1 MRMVAFQMRGFRR
14 FENAEINVDAPVVA
28 LVGPNESGKTTVL
41 DALVKLSQNV
51 AFTPDDET
59 RDLPLQGPVLE
70 ALYLLDADD
79 RKALTDS
86 VPEASEVR
94 WYYVLRE
101 SDGLPSFR
109 ISSPLLEDDDV
120 AHSLEALNALRGDAW
135 DQIDTKEMADLIGNA
150 RSTLGRHPSEYTE
163 DQLSDLAALSERL
176 FNGGQKPPS
185 PGEHD
190 IAKKLG
196 QVVSTERKSRTQKL
210 AISTLQPLTPRVLEF
225 TENARNLRS
234 EYNLQDPSTWNDG
247 LKNLAELGEFSLS
260 ELARLAAGGVPQM
273 GRLESLLRRANSCL
287 SKKLSRPWSQTDD
300 LEVNL
305 RVLANPWLRIFV
317 GSDDGALYRLDE
329 RSEGLRTFVALV
341 AFLEKT
347 KPTVPPMLVIDEAD
361 IHLHWDAQADL
372 VNIFH
377 NQEVAAQIVYS
388 THSPGCLPHD
398 LGHGVR
404 AVAPDPNQADRS
416 NVKNR
421 IWESD
426 DGGFRPLLYAMG
438 ASTAAVTPHRY
449 AVATEGISDFILLP
463 SLLRQ
468 AAGED
473 SLPYQVVPGLAQL
486 SGSGIRRI
494 GSESDAVAYL
504 TDGDKAGAE
513 IRSNVESQDIPAERI
528 ESLPDGLV
536 LEDLVARETLEKAV
550 REQIRRSSG
559 EEPGEEMNLPDS
571 GRSAYLDSWYQR
583 ADVKAP
589 NKRAIASRVL
599 EMSARNPKKPSLP
612 LLEKRHMTALKDIHE
627 SLLVALGISSAPP
640 D

>member
-1 MRMVAFQMRGFRR
+1 
-14 FENAEINVDAPVVA
+14 
-28 LVGPNESGKTTVL
+28 
-41 DALVKLSQNV
+41 
-51 AFTPDDET
+51 
-59 RDLPLQGPVLE
+59 
-70 ALYLLDADD
+70 
-79 RKALTDS
+79 
-86 VPEASEVR
+86 
-94 WYYVLRE
+94 
-101 SDGLPSFR
+101 
-109 ISSPLLEDDDV
+109 
-120 AHSLEALNALRGDAW
+120 
-135 DQIDTKEMADLIGNA
+135 
-150 RSTLGRHPSEYTE
+150 
-163 DQLSDLAALSERL
+163 
-176 FNGGQKPPS
+176 
-185 PGEHD
+185 
-190 IAKKLG
+190 
-196 QVVSTERKSRTQKL
+196 
-210 AISTLQPLTPRVLEF
+210 
-225 TENARNLRS
+225 
-234 EYNLQDPSTWNDG
+234 
-247 LKNLAELGEFSLS
+247 
-260 ELARLAAGGVPQM
+260 
-273 GRLESLLRRANSCL
+273 
-287 SKKLSRPWSQTDD
+287 
-300 LEVNL
+300 
-305 RVLANPWLRIFV
+305 
-317 GSDDGALYRLDE
+317 
-329 RSEGLRTFVALV
+329 
-341 AFLEKT
+341 
-347 KPTVPPMLVIDEAD
+347 MLVIDEAD

-372 VNIFH
+372 VNLFH

-583 ADVKAP
+583 ADVEAP

-627 SLLVALGISSAPP
+627 SAYWSPLGYRLPRWIETGGMPVEPTPREPSPSRKHPLLGPNCPVDWIEDINGAIS
-640 D
+640 